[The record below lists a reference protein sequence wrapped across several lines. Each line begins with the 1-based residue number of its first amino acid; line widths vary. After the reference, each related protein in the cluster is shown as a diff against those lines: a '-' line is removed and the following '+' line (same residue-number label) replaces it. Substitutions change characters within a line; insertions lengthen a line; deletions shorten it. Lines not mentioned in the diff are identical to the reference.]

1 MESDN
6 VVVSSEKGAER
17 QGISMEIHRLSVDT
31 ATLAYDIFGSGKI
44 DMVIEMGLG
53 AVMGEWWNLARRL
66 SAHHT
71 ILLYERAGYGSS
83 SMSTLERTPEN
94 IARELYILMQQLGC
108 DDQVTFLAHS
118 QGGLYAQQFARLYP
132 AFVRKLVLLDP
143 LSPETTGFVAN

>member
-6 VVVSSEKGAER
+6 VDVSSEKGTER
-17 QGISMEIHRLSVDT
+17 QGISMKIRRLSVDT
-31 ATLAYDIFGSGKI
+31 ATLAYAIFGSGKI

-94 IARELYILMQQLGC
+94 IPREGC
-108 DDQVTFLAHS
+108 MPSNLHVCI
-118 QGGLYAQQFARLYP
+118 P
-132 AFVRKLVLLDP
+132 P
-143 LSPETTGFVAN
+143 LSESWFCLIHFHRRITVSVVN